1 MAGFSDSLPYIK
13 QIALY
18 FQQGDYQK
26 AYALSREFAEKHPEL
41 MEPHFLLA
49 KSAFWLNNFQTAR
62 DEAKQAFKLSE
73 GEEQI
78 AVSGILLACAY
89 YRLKEYQEGMKI
101 LRVLKS
107 RAGTGENLMKLKFI
121 FALALQD
128 EPAAMRHLDQLYE
141 INKKEASRIMLNLL
155 RKEE

>member
-1 MAGFSDSLPYIK
+1 MAEFSDSPPYIK

-18 FQQGDYQK
+18 FQQGKYQK
-26 AYALSREFAEKHPEL
+26 AYSLSREFADKYPEL
-41 MEPHFLLA
+41 MESHFLLA
-49 KSAFWLNNFQTAR
+49 KSAFWLNDFQTAR
-62 DEAKQAFKLSE
+62 DEAKQAFQLSN

-78 AVSGILLACAY
+78 AVSGILLACSY
-89 YRLKEYQEGMKI
+89 YRLKEYKKGMEI

-107 RAGTGENLMKLKFI
+107 RAGTGENIMKLKFI
-121 FALALQD
+121 FALALND

-155 RKEE
+155 REAE